1 MKKRIFVI
9 LIVIILLLISYM
21 AFREIK
27 INYDN
32 IFDYSIQL
40 SRDDIIDLLNNG
52 NSYNNYYR
60 NVTTENGKEEFC
72 YKDGI
77 LTNHINGQLKYY
89 INTLEDSKEMIII
102 EDKENKLA
110 SIVEDF
116 AQVNF
121 PMESTQLGYYSVIY
135 DMENFNF
142 KFNGLM
148 KFNNRDTYVVEMK
161 SKENSISPLIIKYY
175 IDKETGVIVNRQEI
189 SKFIFIT
196 KEIKQYDRGIKFD
209 IVKDED
215 VKRPDLIE
223 YEIISTSFPVLII
236 Y

>member
-1 MKKRIFVI
+1 MKKRIFLI
-9 LIVIILLLISYM
+9 LVIIIFLLVSYIF
-21 AFREIK
+21 FREIK

-32 IFDYSIQL
+32 IYDYSIQL
-40 SRDDIIDLLNNG
+40 SRNDIINLLNDGIN
-52 NSYNNYYR
+52 YNNYYR
-60 NVTTENGKEEFC
+60 NVNTENGKEEFY

-77 LTNHINGQLKYY
+77 LTNYVNGRLKYY
-89 INTLEDSKEMIII
+89 INTLDNSKEMIII
-102 EDKENKLA
+102 EDEENKLA

-116 AQVNF
+116 EQVNF

-142 KFNGLM
+142 KFKGLM
-148 KFNNRDTYVVEMK
+148 EFNNRDTYVVEMK
-161 SKENSISPLIIKYY
+161 SNENSIFPLIIKYY
-175 IDKETGVIVNRQEI
+175 IDKETGVIVNRREI

-209 IVKDED
+209 YVKDED
-215 VKRPDLIE
+215 VKKPDLIE
-223 YEIISTSFPVLII
+223 YEVFSTSFPVLII